1 MNVREQIKNGVL
13 LMDGSMGSYLSTIT
27 GQSSQDC
34 ELAVLEQRDIVKDIH
49 QQYLEAG
56 SQAILTNTYNAN
68 RVFCHGNDMLVHQ
81 LIHEAVAVA
90 REAAEGYDAEIFG
103 DIGPIKGLENG
114 QTGKEYSFVARQF
127 IDAGIRHFVFE
138 TNSSAEGIPE
148 AMQYIREN
156 TEDAFIIVMFAV
168 QADGYSLEG
177 YYYRDLIR
185 KITETGLA
193 DAVGL
198 NCISGA
204 REMRNLFDQMEHE
217 EILYSF
223 MPSAGSPIVVDNRVV
238 YESDPQFFGRKMA
251 ELAANGARILGGCC
265 GTTPEHIRQMARFLA
280 AGTSSVPRP
289 GRIKERVSS
298 GTAKKS
304 AFWEKLQ
311 RGEKVIAVELDPP
324 MDADLTKFVQG
335 AYDLKESGAD
345 VITIADC
352 PVGRVRMDSSLLACK
367 LEREVGVEALPHLT
381 CRDRNINATKALLLG
396 LYAEGI
402 KNILLVTGDPVP
414 SAERD
419 EVKAVYQ
426 FNSRKLASFV
436 ASLGETILPEPFHM
450 FGALNVNARNFDIQL
465 QLAQEKERIGMV
477 GFLTQPLLSP
487 RAVEN
492 LKKARQGLKGYILAG
507 LLPPVSARNAR
518 FMDSEINGIRVS
530 PEIIDL
536 YEDLEREEAEK
547 LAVSLMIQF
556 AREAEPY
563 VNGYYMMTPFSR
575 TALIQQ
581 IIEAIHREKLIG

>member
-68 RVFCHGNDMLVHQ
+68 RVFCHGNDTLVHQ

-90 REAAEGYDAEIFG
+90 REAAEGYDAEVFG
-103 DIGPIKGLENG
+103 DIGPIKGLEDG

-265 GTTPEHIRQMARFLA
+265 GTTPEHIRQVARFLA

-289 GRIKERVSS
+289 GRIRERVSS

-465 QLAQEKERIGMV
+465 QLAQEKERIGMT

-492 LKKARQGLKGYILAG
+492 LKRAREGLNGYILAG
-507 LLPPVSARNAR
+507 LFPPVSARNAR
-518 FMDSEINGIRVS
+518 FMDSEVNGIRVS
-530 PEIIDL
+530 PEIIEQ
-536 YEDLEREEAEK
+536 YEDLDREESER
-547 LAVSLMIQF
+547 LAVSLMTQF

-563 VNGYYMMTPFSR
+563 VNGYYLMTPFSR
-575 TALIQQ
+575 TALIQR
-581 IIEAIHREKLIG
+581 IIGSIREEKLI

>member
-68 RVFCHGNDMLVHQ
+68 RVFCHGNDTLVHQ

-265 GTTPEHIRQMARFLA
+265 GTTPEHIRQVARFLA

-289 GRIKERVSS
+289 GRTREKVSS

-465 QLAQEKERIGMV
+465 QLAQEKERIGMT

-492 LKKARQGLKGYILAG
+492 LKRAREGLNGYILAG
-507 LLPPVSARNAR
+507 LFPPVSARNAR
-518 FMDSEINGIRVS
+518 FMDSEVNGIRVS
-530 PEIIDL
+530 PEIIEQ
-536 YEDLEREEAEK
+536 YEDLDREESER
-547 LAVSLMIQF
+547 LAVSLMTQF
-556 AREAEPY
+556 AREAELY
-563 VNGYYMMTPFSR
+563 VNGYYLMTPFSR
-575 TALIQQ
+575 TALIQR
-581 IIEAIHREKLIG
+581 IIGSIREEKLI

>member
-68 RVFCHGNDMLVHQ
+68 RVFCHGNDTLVHQ

-138 TNSSAEGIPE
+138 TNSSAEGIPD
-148 AMQYIREN
+148 AIRYIREN

-265 GTTPEHIRQMARFLA
+265 GTTPEHIRQVARFLA

-289 GRIKERVSS
+289 GRTREKVSS

-465 QLAQEKERIGMV
+465 QLAQEKERIGMT

-492 LKKARQGLKGYILAG
+492 LKRARDGLNGYILAG
-507 LLPPVSARNAR
+507 LFPPVSARNAR
-518 FMDSEINGIRVS
+518 FMDSEVNGIRVS
-530 PEIIDL
+530 PEIIEQ
-536 YEDLEREEAEK
+536 YEDLDREESER
-547 LAVSLMIQF
+547 LAVSLMTQF

-563 VNGYYMMTPFSR
+563 VNGYYLMTPFSR
-575 TALIQQ
+575 TALIQR
-581 IIEAIHREKLIG
+581 IIESIREEKLI

>member
-68 RVFCHGNDMLVHQ
+68 RVFCHGNDTLVHQ

-265 GTTPEHIRQMARFLA
+265 GTTPEHIRQVARFLA

-289 GRIKERVSS
+289 GRTREKVSS

-465 QLAQEKERIGMV
+465 QLAQEKERIGMT

-492 LKKARQGLKGYILAG
+492 LKRAREGLNGYILAG
-507 LLPPVSARNAR
+507 LFPPVSARNAR
-518 FMDSEINGIRVS
+518 FMDSEVNGIRVS
-530 PEIIDL
+530 PEIIEQ
-536 YEDLEREEAEK
+536 YEDLDREESER
-547 LAVSLMIQF
+547 LAVSLMTQF
-556 AREAEPY
+556 AREAELY
-563 VNGYYMMTPFSR
+563 VNGYYLMTPFSR
-575 TALIQQ
+575 TALIQR
-581 IIEAIHREKLIG
+581 IIQSIREEKLI

>member
-68 RVFCHGNDMLVHQ
+68 RVFCHGNDTLVHQ

-265 GTTPEHIRQMARFLA
+265 GTTPEHIRQVARFLA

-289 GRIKERVSS
+289 GRTREKVSS

-335 AYDLKESGAD
+335 AYELKESGAD

-465 QLAQEKERIGMV
+465 QLAQEKERIGMT

-492 LKKARQGLKGYILAG
+492 LKRARDGLNGYILAG
-507 LLPPVSARNAR
+507 LFPPVSARNAR
-518 FMDSEINGIRVS
+518 FMDSEVNGIRVS
-530 PEIIDL
+530 PEIIEQ
-536 YEDLEREEAEK
+536 YEDLDREESER
-547 LAVSLMIQF
+547 LAVSLMTQF
-556 AREAEPY
+556 AREAEPF
-563 VNGYYMMTPFSR
+563 VNGYYLMTPFSR
-575 TALIQQ
+575 TALIQR
-581 IIEAIHREKLIG
+581 IIESIREEKLI